1 MCTSPIKDGQVADM
15 LNELYRARVKTQKDE
30 IARKLFL
37 LLVPV
42 D

>member
-30 IARKLFL
+30 L
-37 LLVPV
+37 LESCFFF
-42 D
+42 